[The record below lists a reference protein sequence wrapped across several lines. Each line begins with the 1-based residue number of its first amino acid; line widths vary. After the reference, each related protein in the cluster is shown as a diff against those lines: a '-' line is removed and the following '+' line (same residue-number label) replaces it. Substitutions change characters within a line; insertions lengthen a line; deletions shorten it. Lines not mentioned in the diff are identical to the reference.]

1 MLQNE
6 MNKYISDRYSPRAYA
21 NTALGDETI
30 TSLFEA
36 ARWAASARNNQPWR
50 FIYAVREDT
59 VRWNKL
65 FDCLSKSNQKWVAKA
80 PFLML
85 ALVQKTDPNTNKI
98 RSHVGYQLG
107 LAMGN
112 FTLQAMSMGIY
123 LRNMG
128 GYDPERA
135 IANFQIPEIYEP
147 VVMIAAGYPNKNE
160 IIDEDLKVPM
170 GEERK
175 RKPLNELIYDGDWEL
190 LR

>member
-6 MNKYISDRYSPRAYA
+6 INKYIRDRYSPRAYA
-21 NTALGDETI
+21 NTPLSEEEI
-30 TSLFEA
+30 NSLFEA

-50 FIYAVREDT
+50 FIYADKKDT
-59 VRWNKL
+59 ERWRLL
-65 FDCLSKSNQKWVAKA
+65 FDCLIESNQKWVAAA

-85 ALVQKTDPNTNKI
+85 ALVQKTDPNRNKI
-98 RSHVGYQLG
+98 RSHVDYQLG

-128 GYDPERA
+128 GFSAEKA
-135 IANFQIPEIYEP
+135 IANFHIPEIYEP
-147 VVMIAAGYPNKNE
+147 VVMVAAGFPYTRDIN
-160 IIDEDLKVPM
+160 DEDLKVPM
-170 GEERK
+170 GDERT
-175 RKPLNELIYDGDWEL
+175 RKPLNELIYDGDWER